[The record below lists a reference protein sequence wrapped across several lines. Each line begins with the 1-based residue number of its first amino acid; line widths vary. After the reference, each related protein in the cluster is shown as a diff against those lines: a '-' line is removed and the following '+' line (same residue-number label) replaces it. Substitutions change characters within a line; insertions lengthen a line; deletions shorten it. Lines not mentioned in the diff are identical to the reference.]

1 MRAAPNTTRL
11 QRHLCEGMWYNM
23 DYIWCNSTV
32 LLQEITLS
40 QVLDVRGP
48 TQLSTLPLPG
58 DGTHSFEVA
67 TASLVYYVG
76 AEEDGEA
83 WADAIHQALM
93 PIEESKNGEEIQGER
108 ATNAS

>member
-1 MRAAPNTTRL
+1 
-11 QRHLCEGMWYNM
+11 M
-23 DYIWCNSTV
+23 DYIWRNSTV

-58 DGTHSFEVA
+58 DGAHSFEVA

-83 WADAIHQALM
+83 WADAIRQALM
-93 PIEESKNGEEIQGER
+93 PIEESRNGEEIQGER
-108 ATNAS
+108 ANKSILIGLKTERRKF